1 MNNFFKSIRK
11 FAAIAIAALCMTQ
24 GVWADTGAAIAAYIN
39 GLHPAGDLVA
49 TFSPGTNTVTV
60 TGQLGAT
67 PSTANYLTLN
77 IDFGLTV
84 IWEATLA
91 GNPSGT
97 FSLINISGGSGTFEL
112 QNGGSIRNTGA
123 GRAITNNSACVV
135 NISDGTVSATTGVA
149 IYNASTGALNIS
161 DATVSATTGN
171 AIHNNSTGVITVS
184 GNATRITSANTSN
197 GTIYL
202 ANSGTATA
210 ARLIITGGT
219 VENTANSTSVS
230 AIYNNSRELW
240 ARWTQITSS
249 SELFAPNLKIFPN
262 PFTSVVRITGAEGC
276 TLQVITEAGAIV
288 HTQKITNPDET
299 LRLEYLPAG
308 VYFFR
313 VEKDGKTKTVKMAKE

>member
-11 FAAIAIAALCMTQ
+11 FAATGIAALCMTQ

-39 GLHPAGDLVA
+39 SLHQAGDLVA
-49 TFSPGTNTVTV
+49 TFSPGNNTVTV
-60 TGQLGAT
+60 NGAVGAA
-67 PSTANYLTLN
+67 PSTANYLTFN
-77 IDFGLTV
+77 IDAGLTI

-97 FSLINISGGSGTFEL
+97 FSLIYISGGSGTFEMRS
-112 QNGGSIRNTGA
+112 GGINNTGA
-123 GRAITNNSACVV
+123 GRAITNNSACAV
-135 NISDGTVSATTGVA
+135 NILGGTVSAATGVA